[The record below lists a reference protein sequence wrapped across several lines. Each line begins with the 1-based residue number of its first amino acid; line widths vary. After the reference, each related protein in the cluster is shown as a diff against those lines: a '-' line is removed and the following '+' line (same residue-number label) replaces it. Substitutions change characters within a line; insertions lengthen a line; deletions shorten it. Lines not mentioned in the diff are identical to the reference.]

1 MAGDDMSDR
10 PMGFGPPGDDDGD
23 DERRGDSPLGG
34 GDPMAEMFGQL
45 LGPEAADQIAR
56 ALGGSGA
63 TVDPSQL
70 GALIGQVQR
79 MLSTPGDGGPVN
91 WQLATDVARQAV
103 AQSGDRSVGGADRRA
118 SEEALRLADLWLED
132 HTTLAPARGPL
143 RAWSRAE
150 WVEGTLPVWK
160 RLVEPVAESVATAM
174 ASAMTGQ
181 APPELAAMIGNADQ
195 MMRQVGGSV
204 FGLQIGQAVAALAGE
219 VVSGTD
225 IGLPLVADAA
235 LVLLP
240 DNVSA
245 VGEGLDVPLDE
256 LRLFLA
262 LREAARSRLFAD
274 VAWLGPH
281 LLGAVESY
289 ARGIT
294 IDSGRIESAVRDA
307 DPTDPASIQQALSEG
322 LFEPEHSPAQQAALT
337 RLEVALALVEGWVE
351 VVVSQA
357 AGQLPH
363 ADALRETLRRR
374 RATGGPAEHTFAAL
388 VGLELRP
395 RRVRDAVALWTAIEE
410 ARGLEGR
417 DAVWDHPDLLPSSE
431 DLDDPAGYAQRRAD
445 DEQGSAAVDAA
456 IEALLRGDA
465 VSDEGDHSRDEPG
478 DDGDDRGT
486 PGA

>member
-1 MAGDDMSDR
+1 
-10 PMGFGPPGDDDGD
+10 MGFGPAGDDDDRERD
-23 DERRGDSPLGG
+23 DPSSGQ
-34 GDPMAEMFGQL
+34 DPMAEMFGQL
-45 LGPEAADQIAR
+45 LGPEAAEQISR

-63 TVDPSQL
+63 AVDPGQL

-79 MLSTPGDGGPVN
+79 MLSAPGDGGPVN

-103 AQSGDRSVGGADRRA
+103 SQAGDRSVGGADRRA
-118 SEEALRLADLWLED
+118 AEEALRLADLWLTD
-132 HTTLAPARGPL
+132 HATMAPAGGPL
-143 RAWSRAE
+143 LAWSRAE

-160 RLVEPVAESVATAM
+160 RLVEPVAESVASAM

-181 APPELAAMIGNADQ
+181 APPELAAMMGNADQ

-225 IGLPLVADAA
+225 IGLPLVADRA

-240 DNVSA
+240 DNVAA

-262 LREAARSRLFAD
+262 LREAARSRLFAH
-274 VAWLGPH
+274 VPWLGAH

-294 IDSGRIESAVRDA
+294 IDTSRIESAVRDA
-307 DPTDPASIQQALSEG
+307 DPSDPASIQRALSDG
-322 LFEPEHSPAQQAALT
+322 LFEPQRTRAQEAALA

-351 VVVSQA
+351 VVVSA
-357 AGQLPH
+357 SAGQLPH
-363 ADALRETLRRR
+363 ADALRETVRRR

-410 ARGLEGR
+410 SRGLEGR
-417 DAVWDHPDLLPSSE
+417 DAVWDHPDLLPTSE

-445 DEQGSAAVDAA
+445 SDQESAAVDAA
-456 IEALLRGDA
+456 IEALLRGEGPSSVAGASGQQSPGSEAEPD
-465 VSDEGDHSRDEPG
+465 DEDDH
-478 DDGDDRGT
+478 
-486 PGA
+486 GASGA